1 MGDPVSID
9 LKALMLANVETN
21 EMSANVMYGVP
32 ATYPD
37 LTMAVTHFST
47 SWYFSNTS
55 WRCQNPKYE
64 NGFKHLW
71 HLASGWAM
79 NTNDE
84 NLWFFLFG

>member
-55 WRCQNPKYE
+55 WEGFLAPLNITLACELKREQCQEFNY
-64 NGFKHLW
+64 L
-71 HLASGWAM
+71 
-79 NTNDE
+79 
-84 NLWFFLFG
+84 